1 MADLRILFVED
12 DPLDA
17 ELAVRELQRSG
28 YDPEW
33 QRVDTQPEFMN
44 RLMHDPPD
52 IIISDHAMPQFSSVE
67 ALECLSETGLTI
79 PFIVV
84 SHAIGEEEA
93 VGLMRDGAAD
103 YLLKDRMARLGEAVR
118 HALDGQQLRSQYA
131 EAQQDLQLLNQGLE
145 KRIAER
151 TAELEVAN
159 RALATELSERKQVEE
174 RLRQL
179 TGTLEER
186 VAERT
191 RELATSYA
199 RLRALATD
207 LTVAEQK
214 ERRRLATELH
224 DYLAQLLV
232 VTRMKVGHLLKQGLD
247 PEVGTI
253 LRDADELLH
262 QSLDYTRSLVS
273 ELTPQA
279 LYERGLGPA
288 LQWLGD
294 QMRRQKVLNVEILLD
309 APELALPEA
318 DAVLLFHSIRELL
331 FNVLKHG
338 GTDRA
343 SVSMRYVQ
351 DVLII
356 TVSDHGCG
364 FEVSR
369 LRDDPSDRF
378 GLLSIRERMTAL
390 GGTLDLQSEPGKG
403 TVASLYL
410 PFTVSGK
417 IAGSQTVGGEV
428 VHTFSDVTPLQI
440 TETDSALPSFAE
452 ADIATPLRVM
462 LVDDFDL
469 VRKSLRSLLEQHA
482 DVTVVGEASSG
493 EQALQLACSLN
504 PDVVVMDMHM
514 PGWDGAESTRRILKE
529 RPATIVIGLSIQTDS
544 DIAKSMLEAGAAAF
558 IAKETAV
565 NELYATLRTAAPRP
579 TSTKS
584 LSSRPTRLREGGKAN
599 VNR

>member
-1 MADLRILFVED
+1 MGDLRILFVED

-17 ELAVRELQRSG
+17 ELAVRELRRSG

-33 QRVDTQPEFMN
+33 QRVDTQPEFMD

-52 IIISDHAMPQFSSVE
+52 IIISDHAMPQFSSDE
-67 ALECLSETGLTI
+67 ALKCLSETGLTI

-131 EAQQDLQLLNQGLE
+131 EAQQDLRLLNQELE
-145 KRIAER
+145 KRIVER

-159 RALATELSERKQVEE
+159 RALATELSERKLVEE

-186 VAERT
+186 VVERT

-232 VTRMKVGHLLKQGLD
+232 VTRMKVGHLLKQEFD
-247 PEVGTI
+247 PEVGTV

-338 GTDRA
+338 QTDRA
-343 SVSMRYVQ
+343 SVSVRYVQ
-351 DVLII
+351 DVLTI

-364 FEVSR
+364 FDVSR
-369 LRDDPSDRF
+369 LRDDASDRF

-410 PFTVSGK
+410 PFTASGK
-417 IAGSQTVGGEV
+417 ITDAQVVGRE
-428 VHTFSDVTPLQI
+428 FALSLPDVTSLHT
-440 TETDSALPSFAE
+440 TETDPALPSC
-452 ADIATPLRVM
+452 ADIVTPLRVM

-504 PDVVVMDMHM
+504 PDVVIMDMHM

-529 RPATIVIGLSIQTDS
+529 RPATVVIGLSIQTDS

-565 NELYATLRTAAPRP
+565 NVLYATLCTAAPRT

-584 LSSRPTRLREGGKAN
+584 LSSRPARLRESGKAN

>member
-1 MADLRILFVED
+1 MAALRILFVED

-28 YDPEW
+28 YEPEW
-33 QRVDTQPEFMN
+33 QRVDTQAEFMS
-44 RLMHDPPD
+44 RLVQDPPD
-52 IIISDHAMPQFSSVE
+52 VIISDHVMPQFSSVE
-67 ALECLSETGLTI
+67 ALQCLSESGLTI

-93 VGLMRDGAAD
+93 VGLMRNGAAD
-103 YLLKDRMARLGEAVR
+103 YLLKDRMVRLGEAVR
-118 HALDGQQLRSQYA
+118 HALDEQRLRSQFA
-131 EAQQDLQLLNQGLE
+131 EAQRDLRLLNQGLE
-145 KRIAER
+145 KRIVER

-159 RALATELSERKQVEE
+159 RALACELSERKQVEE

-179 TGTLEER
+179 AGTLEER
-186 VAERT
+186 VQNRT
-191 RELATSYA
+191 QELATSYA

-214 ERRRLATELH
+214 ERRRLAIELH

-232 VTRMKVGHLLKQGLD
+232 VTRMKVAHLLKQDLD

-253 LRDADELLH
+253 LHDADELLH

-288 LQWLGD
+288 IQWLGD
-294 QMRRQKVLNVEILLD
+294 QMRRQQVLNVKISLD
-309 APELALPEA
+309 APDLPLPEA

-338 GTDRA
+338 KTDRA
-343 SVSMRYVQ
+343 SVSMRYAQ
-351 DVLII
+351 NVLSI

-364 FEVSR
+364 FDVSSSSDGR
-369 LRDDPSDRF
+369 SDRF
-378 GLLSIRERMTAL
+378 GLLSIQERMTAL

-403 TVASLYL
+403 TVASLHL
-410 PFTVSGK
+410 PFTASCQSTEAQV
-417 IAGSQTVGGEV
+417 AGGDGR
-428 VHTFSDVTPLQI
+428 TPLQD
-440 TETDSALPSFAE
+440 TTPLQAPEPGSATPSSAE
-452 ADIATPLRVM
+452 ADILNPLRVM
-462 LVDDFDL
+462 IVDDFDL
-469 VRKSLRSLLEQHA
+469 VRKSLRSLLEPHA
-482 DVTVVGEASSG
+482 DLTVVGEASSG

-514 PGWDGAESTRRILKE
+514 PGWNGAESTRRILKE
-529 RPATIVIGLSIQTDS
+529 RPATVVIGLSIQTDS
-544 DIAKSMLEAGAAAF
+544 DIAKSMLDAGAAAF
-558 IAKETAV
+558 VAKEFAV
-565 NELYATLRTAAPRP
+565 NELYATLRAAARRTTSSRSTTSRPPRP
-579 TSTKS
+579 
-584 LSSRPTRLREGGKAN
+584 RDGGKAP